1 MNPSKT
7 IVVLHPQAG
16 QRLLLR
22 SVLQDHGRSVVTDLS
37 CSDLL
42 ADPSGLTPAVILLD
56 RSYVAADGVDVLT
69 RLQQKWPDT
78 EVVILP
84 QALEQTETWRDSII
98 QILKH
103 LDRLI
108 SMKSTTELLAA
119 SEPD

>member
-42 ADPSGLTPAVILLD
+42 TDPSGLTPAVILLD